1 MTNGLLSDLRIPEV
15 TNIFRDDSGGLLAWR
30 RGLTVG
36 FMGFPPDSTLMVD
49 WISDDAKRMAFIDSA
64 CDLVLVDLSDDDRAS
79 IQTAGQLLDL
89 LERRAHKRRAA

>member
-1 MTNGLLSDLRIPEV
+1 MTDGLLSDLCIPHV
-15 TNIFRDDSGGLLAWR
+15 TNIYRDDSGGLIAWR
-30 RGLTVG
+30 RGLHFR

-64 CDLVLVDLSDDDRAS
+64 SDLMSVDLSDGDRES

-89 LERRAHKRRAA
+89 LERRAHA

>member
-1 MTNGLLSDLRIPEV
+1 MTDGILSDLRIPDV
-15 TNIFRDDSGGLLAWR
+15 TNIFRDDSGGLIAWR

-49 WISDDAKRMAFIDSA
+49 WISDDARRMAFIDSA
-64 CDLVLVDLSDDDRAS
+64 CELVSVDLNDDDRET

-89 LERRAHKRRAA
+89 LERRVHA